1 MTPVPHPGQTIFLPG
16 DSTAAARSPN
26 VPARSRSEHGQ
37 GSAIRLSF
45 GSMHPEHRRIVRTLV
60 PFTAAADTRPAEL
73 KPAIELA
80 TSGDL
85 ARTAAAPVL
94 I

>member
-1 MTPVPHPGQTIFLPG
+1 
-16 DSTAAARSPN
+16 
-26 VPARSRSEHGQ
+26 
-37 GSAIRLSF
+37 
-45 GSMHPEHRRIVRTLV
+45 MHPEHRRIVRTLV